1 MPTQLIEQKL
11 PNSSIHYWMNESDA
25 DTCIVFLHPAF
36 ANHTCFDEQFDYFAP
51 KHKVIALD
59 LIGHGAS
66 IGKGNIT
73 ETSDAIVAIMEKEN
87 VLKANLVGVSMGAVL
102 AADFANKYPDKVASL
117 CCVGGY
123 DINNFNHNLRLK
135 NNGEHLKIMTAAFF
149 SRKKFAEMCKAYVVT
164 PEAQKKVY
172 QTALRFRKRSFR
184 HLSNLEKLI
193 NQQKAPIRDYPL
205 LIAVGEFENGG
216 LEASKQWHKHEPQST
231 YIVFKG
237 AGHIANMDVPDAFNQ
252 ELEKILR

>member
-11 PNSSIHYWMNESDA
+11 PNSCIHYWMNQSDA
-25 DTCIVFLHPAF
+25 DACIIFLHPAF
-36 ANHTCFDEQFDYFAP
+36 ADHTCFDEQMDYFAP
-51 KHKVIALD
+51 RYKVIDLD

-66 IGKGNIT
+66 LGKGDIT
-73 ETSDAIVAIMEKEN
+73 ETSDAIAAIMEKDN

-102 AADFANKYPDKVASL
+102 AADFANRFPDKMASL

-123 DINNFNHNLRLK
+123 DINNFDHNLRLK

-149 SRKKFAEMCKAYVVT
+149 SRKKFAEMCKAFVVT
-164 PEAQKKVY
+164 PEAQKKVH
-172 QTALRFRKRSFR
+172 QMALRFRKRSFR
-184 HLSNLEKLI
+184 HLANLGKLV
-193 NQQKAPIRDYPL
+193 NHHKKPQRDYPL
-205 LIAVGEFENGG
+205 MIAVGELDNGG
-216 LEASKQWHKHEPQST
+216 LEASQQWHKNEPQSI

-237 AGHIANMDVPDAFNQ
+237 AGHIANMDVPEVFNQ

>member
-11 PNSSIHYWMNESDA
+11 PDSGIHYWMNQSDA
-25 DTCIVFLHPAF
+25 ETCIVFLHPAF
-36 ANHTCFDEQFDYFAP
+36 SDHTCFDEQMEYFAP
-51 KHKVIALD
+51 RYKVIALD

-66 IGKGNIT
+66 LGKGDIT
-73 ETSDAIVAIMEKEN
+73 ETSDAIASILEKEN
-87 VLKANLVGVSMGAVL
+87 LQQANIVGVSIGAVL
-102 AADFANKYPDKVASL
+102 AADFANRFPDKVASL

-123 DINNFNHNLRLK
+123 DINNFDHNHRLK

-149 SRKKFAEMCKAYVVT
+149 SRKKFAELCKTFVVT

-172 QTALRFRKRSFR
+172 QSALRFRKRSFR
-184 HLSNLEKLI
+184 HLVNLGKLV
-193 NQQKAPIRDYPL
+193 NHYKKPQRDYPL
-205 LIAVGEFENGG
+205 MIAVGELDNGG

-231 YIVFKG
+231 YVVFKD
-237 AGHIANMDVPDAFNQ
+237 AGHIVNMDVPEAFNK